1 MRKQS
6 KLEFYRTV
14 IAVSVPMYKY
24 RFPKSVLKYKSKDYY
39 GQWNWYWERDLPKKS
54 VDDLVSKIAATLTQ
68 TTYGVV
74 FVTREGNETSYK
86 IPYKV
91 VFKDNLVRIYTTRY
105 QFIKSQT
112 GKTILTTRKVYFSP
126 TPHFE
131 WDFITMRDFK
141 QVLYYYASD
150 CGCKKAKTLRDKL
163 NGNG

>member
-1 MRKQS
+1 MSKQS
-6 KLEFYRTV
+6 KLEFFRTV
-14 IAVSVPMYKY
+14 TAVSVPVYKY

-54 VDDLVSKIAATLTQ
+54 VDDLLSKIAASLTQ

-74 FVTREGNETSYK
+74 LVTRQGNETSYK

-91 VFKDNLVRIYTTRY
+91 VFKDDLVRIYTTRY
-105 QFIKSQT
+105 EFITSPT
-112 GKTILTTRKVYFSP
+112 GKTVLKTSKVYFSP

-131 WDFITMRDFK
+131 WDFITLRDFK
-141 QVLYYYASD
+141 DVLYYYASD

-163 NGNG
+163 SGNG

>member
-14 IAVSVPMYKY
+14 TAVSVPMYEY
-24 RFPKSVLKYKSKDYY
+24 RFPKSVMKYKSKEYY

-112 GKTILTTRKVYFSP
+112 GKTRKVYFSP
-126 TPHFE
+126 TPQFE
-131 WDFITMRDFK
+131 WDFITLRAFK

-150 CGCKKAKTLRDKL
+150 CGCKKAKKLRDKL

>member
-6 KLEFYRTV
+6 KLELYRTV
-14 IAVSVPMYKY
+14 TAVSVPMYKY
-24 RFPKSVLKYKSKDYY
+24 RFPKSVLKYKSKEYY
-39 GQWNWYWERDLPKKS
+39 KYWNWYWDCDLPKKS
-54 VDDLVSKIAATLTQ
+54 VDDLVSKISASLTQ

-105 QFIKSQT
+105 EFITSPT
-112 GKTILTTRKVYFSP
+112 GKTVLKTSKVYFSP

-131 WDFITMRDFK
+131 WDFITLRDFK

-150 CGCKKAKTLRDKL
+150 CGCKKAKKLRDKL
-163 NGNG
+163 SGNV

>member
-14 IAVSVPMYKY
+14 TAVSVPMYKY
-24 RFPKSVLKYKSKDYY
+24 RFPKSVMKYKSKEYY

-74 FVTREGNETSYK
+74 FVTREENETIYK

-126 TPHFE
+126 TPQFE
-131 WDFITMRDFK
+131 WDFITLRDFK

-150 CGCKKAKTLRDKL
+150 CGCKKAKKLRDKL
-163 NGNG
+163 SGNV